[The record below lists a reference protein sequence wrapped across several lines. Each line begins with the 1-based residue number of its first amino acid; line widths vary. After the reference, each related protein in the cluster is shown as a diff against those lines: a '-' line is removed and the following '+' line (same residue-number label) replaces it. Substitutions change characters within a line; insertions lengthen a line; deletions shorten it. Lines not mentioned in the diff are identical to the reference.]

1 METTVKLPTALKVE
15 ELREFLTG
23 GYADGCDVYLM
34 HKNEE
39 LMRLVVVKPGSD
51 GTGTIKGYRDIYVLD

>member
-1 METTVKLPTALKVE
+1 
-15 ELREFLTG
+15 
-23 GYADGCDVYLM
+23 M